1 MHSYDIAELLA
12 ILGSNDFLRHL
23 LLDNKMIGPAGAAA
37 LSQWA
42 LNNPGKIET
51 WFLAGNF
58 IDATGLERLV
68 GAWIFA
74 DNITNIWLRRN
85 PLGPESAYML
95 SILIKN
101 SPKLRTLDLEQTKLG
116 DHGVADLFGA
126 LLPLQTRN
134 MLEIRTPVPP
144 PNGNSEITYGWT
156 ALSPIWIKERACGE
170 ELPLRTFNP
179 PTTINFDDLT
189 YKSTVALRN
198 VYLNAMGAGAV
209 ACWSVGLYLAHS
221 LCPIESLYLCNNPLG
236 NAGAIALANGLAG
249 NYSLLRLHLG
259 SCDVRNEGIIAIFR
273 ALMAH
278 PRLRS
283 LSIQHCFMN
292 SELGSDPNYFDDSVR
307 AVLEAFVVCGPQTLR
322 YLDVGDTAM
331 SVPAIESLAADVT
344 QSDSL
349 VVFYAATVYGDG
361 DAKVLGRMKRKLDE
375 NRQRIYG
382 VDDATFSETERR
394 WLLDPKDADIVD
406 GMLDSTLD

>member
-12 ILGSNDFLRHL
+12 ILGSNGFLRHL
-23 LLDNKMIGPAGAAA
+23 LLENKMIGPAGAAA

-42 LNNPGKIET
+42 LNNPGNIET

-85 PLGPESAYML
+85 LLGPESAYVL

-101 SPKLRTLDLEQTKLG
+101 SPKLRTLDLEQTNLG
-116 DHGVADLFGA
+116 DRGVADLFGA

-134 MLEIRTPVPP
+134 RLEIRTPVPP
-144 PNGNSEITYGWT
+144 PNGNSETTYGWT
-156 ALSPIWIKERACGE
+156 SLSPIWIKERACGE
-170 ELPLRTFNP
+170 GVPLWTFNP
-179 PTTINFDDLT
+179 PTTINVDELT

-198 VYLNAMGAGAV
+198 IYLNAVGAGVV

-236 NAGAIALANGLAG
+236 NAGAIALANGLAS
-249 NYSLLRLHLG
+249 NHSLLRLHLG
-259 SCDVRNEGIIAIFR
+259 SCDLTDEGIIAIFR
-273 ALMAH
+273 ALKAH

-283 LSIQHCFMN
+283 LSIQHRFLT
-292 SELGSDPNYFDDSVR
+292 SELGSECNFFDDDVKG
-307 AVLEAFVVCGPQTLR
+307 VLEAFIVDGPHTLR
-322 YLDVGDTAM
+322 YLDVGDTTM
-331 SVPAIESLAADVT
+331 SVPAIESLAAQVT
-344 QSDSL
+344 RSDSL
-349 VVFYAATVYGDG
+349 VVFYAATIYGN
-361 DAKVLGRMKRKLDE
+361 ANEKVLGRMKRKLDE
-375 NRQRIYG
+375 NRKRIYG
-382 VDDATFSETERR
+382 VDDATFTETERR
-394 WLLDPKDADIVD
+394 WLMDPKDADIVD